1 MEMCARCN
9 QCEKLYPKSNWNL
22 ISRSGR
28 RNKLGRWI
36 GIKMT
41 REREWVNGFIQKLD
55 KELKKT
61 SQKGLVMAAADGTK
75 LAYACEI
82 QSYGVD
88 GQPIV
93 TTNKYETDIL
103 ISDVFDDG
111 RWIPRVIVE
120 CKLESV
126 TTHDALTYSAKASSH
141 RAVHPYLRY
150 GLLAG
155 RLADYALPARL
166 IRHGQ
171 QFDFMISWKEIKA
184 SAAEWKSF
192 CSVILQEVEA
202 SRKLQ
207 LLLTDNRSANRVKHS
222 NIHKPINF
230 VQARKTK

>member
-1 MEMCARCN
+1 
-9 QCEKLYPKSNWNL
+9 
-22 ISRSGR
+22 
-28 RNKLGRWI
+28 
-36 GIKMT
+36 MT

-55 KELKKT
+55 KEFKKT
-61 SQKGLVMAAADGTK
+61 SQKGLVMSAADGTK

>member
-1 MEMCARCN
+1 MATER
-9 QCEKLYPKSNWNL
+9 QWVS
-22 ISRSGR
+22 SF
-28 RNKLGRWI
+28 
-36 GIKMT
+36 IK
-41 REREWVNGFIQKLD
+41 KLD

-61 SQKGLVMAAADGTK
+61 SLTGLVMAAADGTK

-82 QSYGVD
+82 QSYDSD
-88 GQPIV
+88 GQPLV

-120 CKLESV
+120 CKMESV

-141 RAVHPYLRY
+141 RGVHPYLRY
-150 GLLAG
+150 GFLAG
-155 RLADYALPARL
+155 GRADYALPARL

-171 QFDFMISWKEIKA
+171 QFDFMISWKSMKA

-192 CSVILQEVEA
+192 CSLIVQEVEA

-207 LLLTDNRSANRVKHS
+207 TLLTDNRSATRVKHS
-222 NIHKPINF
+222 NIHKPMNF
-230 VQARKTK
+230 VQVRKAK

>member
-1 MEMCARCN
+1 VTTER
-9 QCEKLYPKSNWNL
+9 QWVS
-22 ISRSGR
+22 SF
-28 RNKLGRWI
+28 
-36 GIKMT
+36 IK
-41 REREWVNGFIQKLD
+41 KLD

-61 SQKGLVMAAADGTK
+61 SLKGLVMAAADGAK

-82 QSYGVD
+82 QSYDSD
-88 GQPIV
+88 GQPLV

-120 CKLESV
+120 CKMESV

-150 GLLAG
+150 GFLAG
-155 RLADYALPARL
+155 GRADYGLPARL

-171 QFDFMISWKEIKA
+171 QFDFMISWKSMKA

-192 CSVILQEVEA
+192 CSLIVQEVEA